1 MATDAPH
8 FVAVYKDTVYIC
20 MYGYIYIYRYTYQVN
35 YILFL
40 YQSPSVKENQVKD
53 SSEICYEV
61 RWGTK
66 ISPEVV

>member
-1 MATDAPH
+1 
-8 FVAVYKDTVYIC
+8 
-20 MYGYIYIYRYTYQVN
+20 MYGYIYRYTYQAN